1 MMHYRSSGGA
11 KDRGIVGALLAV
23 VLVAGAAKGADPLYV
38 KKASLP
44 ETMLATRTQLVAWQA
59 DQCQARQAVKIGPWR
74 RAAKPDAATSATVAC
89 RANAAG
95 DPQLDRAA
103 SGYLLTTITAQR
115 PVVLTLELSR
125 HERFGGYAYR
135 PPSCGAGVKATDALL
150 WLNGRQLPLVDRLD
164 GYRRVPVAKRRGW
177 HDALLVDVPLVAG
190 ENRLAVALDKRGQR
204 GWFTAVRVQSRPD
217 AALWAMIEHDFPR
230 ETNRLLEAIDAA
242 WFESG
247 GWFDTPTST
256 RWEQAFLQSVE
267 ACLGADGALLVAA
280 RGPLTRADALDPRW
294 LELCVAAAE
303 LQAALRQ
310 VDALHAA
317 VDALRPAD
325 PEHYP
330 ADRLLAQVASLRRRL
345 LAQCAPPSGPLR
357 DELRALQREAL
368 LTRNPLLAGKQLL
381 FVKRATYDSNHYYDE
396 YNVGL
401 RRFGGGLYR
410 LSLADGTAHEI
421 APALHQGLIDRYDLS
436 FDAQRVLFNYKP
448 PRAEGFRLWEMGID
462 GRGLRQITFP
472 PSDEAVRIATYA
484 TCSAEE
490 RRQDPTRYGHW
501 TDDMHPCYLPDGRIV
516 FTSTRSERSVLCGG
530 HSLTVTNL
538 HRVDADGQH
547 LVPLSQGALSEFCPT
562 VMNDGRVLYNRWEYV
577 DKGAGAVQS
586 LWAMFPDGGQSEEI
600 YGNNIPRPAV
610 FNQARNVPGRDHL
623 IVCLG
628 SGHCPGNAGAI
639 VLVDR
644 HKNKRSPEAMTV
656 LTPGSLPEGNWGLR
670 QVRNGRTVADI
681 YGPWYCDPFPLGD
694 AQSPTAGKFFLVSCN
709 PTGMW
714 NDPAGYGLYLLD
726 VYGNRVPL
734 YIDAEFSCFQARPL
748 EPRPRPP
755 VLGPTVVAA
764 AESPAEE
771 ATLLVTDVYQGLDGV
786 RRGAVKYLRVMEQVP
801 RPWSVYQGYQK
812 DDAAPGEMVAV
823 SLYTHLSIKVVHG
836 VVPVADDGSACFK
849 VPARRSIF
857 LQALDG
863 DFMEIQRMRTFVNL
877 QPGERRACIGCHEHR
892 HQAPPGRMLEALRQT
907 PLRPEPQP
915 GDTGPRPL
923 HYATDIQ
930 PIFDRNCIGCHNAKK
945 RENDLD
951 LSGTLTPLFSV
962 SYESIIRK
970 DLVGY
975 IQEFVGP
982 KPAGADAMGYAPAV
996 PPYTYGSHRAKLIE
1010 VLRAGHNGVTLT
1022 REEFVRLV
1030 TWVDANAPYYGSYF
1044 GRRNIAYRDRP
1055 DFRPVPTLQS
1065 ALGVR
1070 P

>member
-1 MMHYRSSGGA
+1 
-11 KDRGIVGALLAV
+11 VGAVLAA
-23 VLVAGAAKGADPLYV
+23 VLAAGHAADAEPLYV
-38 KKASLP
+38 KQATLQA
-44 ETMLATRTQLVAWQA
+44 TMLATRAQLAGWAAAQRE
-59 DQCQARQAVKIGPWR
+59 ARQAITIGPWR
-74 RAAKPDAATSATVAC
+74 RTAQRDAAP
-89 RANAAG
+89 AAG
-95 DPQLDRAA
+95 KACAADASGNPQLDRAA
-103 SGYLLTTITAQR
+103 TGSLRTTITAQR

-135 PPSCGAGVKATDALL
+135 PPSCGAGVKSTDTLV

-164 GYRRVPVAKRRGW
+164 GYRRVPMAKRRGW

-190 ENRLAVALDKRGQR
+190 ENRLAVTLDKRGQR
-204 GWFTAVRVQSRPD
+204 GWFTAVRVQSQPGP
-217 AALWAMIEHDFPR
+217 ALWAMIEQDFPR
-230 ETNRLLEAIDAA
+230 ATNRLLEAVDAA
-242 WFESG
+242 WFEPG
-247 GWFDTPTST
+247 GWFDTPAST

-267 ACLGADGALLVAA
+267 ASLGADGALLVAA
-280 RGPLTRADALDPRW
+280 RGKLTSADASDPRW

-303 LQAALRQ
+303 SQAVLRQ
-310 VDALHAA
+310 ADAVREAIE
-317 VDALRPAD
+317 ALRPAD
-325 PEHYP
+325 PVHYP
-330 ADRLLAQVASLRRRL
+330 ADRLRARVAELRGQV
-345 LAQCAPPSGPLR
+345 LAQCIPPSGQLR
-357 DELRALQREAL
+357 DALCAVQREAL
-368 LTRNPLLAGKQLL
+368 VTRNPLLDGKQLL

-410 LSLADGTAHEI
+410 LTLADGTVHEI

-436 FDAQRVLFNYKP
+436 FDARRVLFNYKP
-448 PRAEGFRLWEMGID
+448 PRPEGFRLWEMGID

-472 PSDEAVRIATYA
+472 PSDEAARIATYA
-484 TCSAEE
+484 TCTKEE
-490 RRQDPTRYGHW
+490 RQQDPTRYGHW

-538 HRVDADGQH
+538 YCVDADGQG
-547 LVPLSQGALSEFCPT
+547 LVQLSQGALSEFCPT
-562 VMNDGRVLYNRWEYV
+562 VMNDGRILYNRWEYV

-610 FNQARNVPGRDHL
+610 FNQARHVPGRDNL

-628 SGHCPGNAGAI
+628 SGHSPANAGAI
-639 VLVDR
+639 LLVDR

-670 QVRNGRTVADI
+670 QVRNGRTVVDI

-694 AQSPTAGKFFLVSCN
+694 AQSPAAGKFFLVSCN

-714 NDPAGYGLYLLD
+714 NDPAGYGIYLLD
-726 VYGNRVPL
+726 VYGNRVPI
-734 YIDAEFSCFQARPL
+734 YADAEFSCFQARPL
-748 EPRPRPP
+748 EARPRPP
-755 VLGPTVVAA
+755 RLGPSTVATDEPAA
-764 AESPAEE
+764 DE
-771 ATLLVTDVYQGLDGV
+771 ATLLVTDVYQGMEGV

-801 RPWSVYQGYQK
+801 RPWAVYQGYQK
-812 DDAAPGEMVAV
+812 NDAAPGQMAAV
-823 SLYTHLSIKVVHG
+823 SLYTHLSVKVLHG
-836 VVPVADDGSACFK
+836 VVPVAEDGSACFK
-849 VPARRSIF
+849 VPARRSVF

-863 DFMEIQRMRTFVNL
+863 DFMEIQRMRTFVNF

-892 HQAPPGRMLEALRQT
+892 HQAPQGRMLEALRDA
-907 PLRPEPQP
+907 PLHPEPQP
-915 GDTGPRPL
+915 GDRGPRPL

-951 LSGTLTPLFSV
+951 LTGTLTPLFSV
-962 SYESIIRK
+962 SYESIIHK

-1030 TWVDANAPYYGSYF
+1030 TWVDANTPYYGSYF

-1070 P
+1070 PTWPAAQP